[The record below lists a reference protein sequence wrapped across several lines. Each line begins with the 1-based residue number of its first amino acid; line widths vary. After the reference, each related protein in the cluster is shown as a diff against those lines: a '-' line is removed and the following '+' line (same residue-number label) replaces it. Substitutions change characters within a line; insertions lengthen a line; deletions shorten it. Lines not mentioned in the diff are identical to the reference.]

1 MAIYFSCFDLFQ
13 SIKIDLKPNPIKI
26 LDLATIVKSPT
37 EPEKGPSFFVE
48 AKKDPIFF
56 EVSDYWF
63 ILSRDLQ
70 H

>member
-13 SIKIDLKPNPIKI
+13 SIKIDLKPDPIKI

-56 EVSDYWF
+56 EVSGYWF
-63 ILSRDLQ
+63 ILSRIVR

>member
-1 MAIYFSCFDLFQ
+1 M
-13 SIKIDLKPNPIKI
+13 DLKPDPIKI

-56 EVSDYWF
+56 EVSGY
-63 ILSRDLQ
+63 
-70 H
+70 